1 MMQGDDAVPNSKGNV
16 VSQAWKRLQQIYQK
30 FLDDITPY
38 ALTRWL
44 FAAVLIIAFLARVF
58 LLQGWY
64 IITYALGI
72 YHLNLFI
79 AFITPK
85 VDPADEYE
93 DEGPQLPT
101 RANEEFRPFI
111 RRLPEFKFWHSVTRS
126 SVFGIICTFFNCF
139 NIPVFWPILV
149 VYFITLLCIT
159 MRKQIQHMIRYRYLP
174 FSYGKPKYQGHE
186 DSGKSENVSLVPGAV
201 REE

>member
-1 MMQGDDAVPNSKGNV
+1 FKCHC
-16 VSQAWKRLQQIYQK
+16 L
-30 FLDDITPY
+30 
-38 ALTRWL
+38 L
-44 FAAVLIIAFLARVF
+44 F
-58 LLQGWY
+58 QGWY

-186 DSGKSENVSLVPGAV
+186 DSGKVITSK
-201 REE
+201 